1 MRTGTGAPLRLG
13 IVGLGRAAAQLLPSV
28 AAHPHVVPAAGADPD
43 PAARARFTA
52 DFGAPAF
59 ADAES
64 LCAHGGVDAV
74 YVATPHQLHAGDVA
88 VAAAHGKHVIV
99 EKPMALTLD
108 DCNAMT
114 AVTRRH
120 GIVLIVGPTHGMDP
134 AVERMREIIASGELG
149 QLRMIVNLNYGDFL
163 YRPRRP
169 EELDTARGGGIVYNQ
184 IPHQIEI
191 ARALDRGSLR
201 SVRAVAGIWDPQ
213 RPTEGAMTALLE
225 FEDGVAASLTYS
237 GYDHFDSDELH
248 GWIGELGDEKTTGN
262 HGASRRALRALR
274 DADDGNPDRK
284 TDGDGDAEAGGHA
297 AAYAESR
304 LKAASGF
311 AGRGM
316 MRLAGGTAHQ
326 PHFGFLLVS
335 CDGGDMRASA
345 DGVVVYGEDGV
356 RDLPLPPGRAYPN
369 KDRVLDELYD
379 AVAHGVAPLHDGAWG
394 TETVAATLALLK
406 SARERREIV
415 LDAPVPHV

>member
-28 AAHPHVVPAAGADPD
+28 AAHPHVVAAAAADPNP
-43 PAARARFTA
+43 PARERFTA

-59 ADAES
+59 EDAES
-64 LCAHGGVDAV
+64 LCERGAVDAV
-74 YVATPHQLHAGDVA
+74 YVATPHHLHAGDVA

-114 AVTRRH
+114 AAAQRR

-134 AVERMREIIASGELG
+134 AVERMREIVASGELG
-149 QLRMIVNLNYGDFL
+149 VLRMIVNFNYGDFL

-191 ARALDRGSLR
+191 ARALDRGPLR
-201 SVRAVAGIWDPQ
+201 SVRAVAGAWDPQ
-213 RPTEGAMTALLE
+213 RPTEGAVTALLE
-225 FEDGVAASLTYS
+225 FDDGVAASLTYS

-248 GWIGELGDEKTTGN
+248 GWIGEFGDEKQAGN
-262 HGASRRALRALR
+262 HGASRRALRSLS
-274 DADDGNPDRK
+274 G
-284 TDGDGDAEAGGHA
+284 GDGEA
-297 AAYAESR
+297 R

-335 CDGGDMRASA
+335 CDHGDMRASP
-345 DGVVVYGEDGV
+345 DGVLVYAEDGV
-356 RDLPLPPGRAYPN
+356 RELRLPAGRAYPN

-379 AVAHGVAPLHDGAWG
+379 AVVHGVPPLHDGAWG
-394 TETVAATLALLK
+394 THTVAAMLALLR

-415 LDAPVPHV
+415 LGALVPHG

>member
-1 MRTGTGAPLRLG
+1 
-13 IVGLGRAAAQLLPSV
+13 V
-28 AAHPHVVPAAGADPD
+28 
-43 PAARARFTA
+43 FE
-52 DFGAPAF
+52 
-59 ADAES
+59 DAES
-64 LCAHGGVDAV
+64 LCARGEVDAV
-74 YVATPHQLHAGDVA
+74 CVATPHQLHAGDVG

-108 DCNAMT
+108 DCRAMT
-114 AVTRRH
+114 AAAERN

-134 AVERMREIIASGELG
+134 AVERMREIVIAGELG
-149 QLRMIVNLNYGDFL
+149 RLRMIASLNYGDFL

-169 EELDTARGGGIVYNQ
+169 EELDTERGGGIVYNQ

-191 ARALDRGSLR
+191 ARALDGGPLH
-201 SVRAVAGIWDPQ
+201 SVRAVAGAWDAR

-248 GWIGELGDEKTTGN
+248 WWIGELGNEKQPGN
-262 HGASRRALRALR
+262 HAASRRALR
-274 DADDGNPDRK
+274 
-284 TDGDGDAEAGGHA
+284 EANDPA
-297 AAYAESR
+297 AESR

-316 MRLAGGTAHQ
+316 MRLAEGTAHQ

-335 CDGGDMRASA
+335 CERGDMRPSR
-345 DGVVVYGEDGV
+345 DGVLVYDDDGV
-356 RDLPLPPGRAYPN
+356 RELPLPPGRAYPN
-369 KDRVLDELYD
+369 KERVLDELYD
-379 AVAHGVAPLHDGAWG
+379 AVAHGIAPLHDGAWG
-394 TETVAATLALLK
+394 TETVAITLALLT

-415 LDAPVPHV
+415 LDAPLVL

>member
-1 MRTGTGAPLRLG
+1 MRSGIGGPLRLG

-43 PAARARFTA
+43 PAARARFAA

-59 ADAES
+59 EDAES
-64 LCAHGGVDAV
+64 LCAHGGIDAV

-114 AVTRRH
+114 AAARRH

-169 EELDTARGGGIVYNQ
+169 EELETARGGGIVYNQ

-191 ARALDRGSLR
+191 ARVLDRGPLR
-201 SVRAVAGIWDPQ
+201 SVRAVAGAWDPQ

-237 GYDHFDSDELH
+237 GYDHFDSDELN
-248 GWIGELGDEKTTGN
+248 GWIGELGDERNAGN

-274 DADDGNPDRK
+274 GADADG
-284 TDGDGDAEAGGHA
+284 EAGGEA
-297 AAYAESR
+297 AAHAESR
-304 LKAASGF
+304 IKAASGF

-335 CDGGDMRASA
+335 CDGGDMRASP
-345 DGVVVYGEDGV
+345 DGVLVYGEDGV
-356 RDLPLPPGRAYPN
+356 RELPLPPGRAYPN

-394 TETVAATLALLK
+394 TETVAATLALLR
-406 SARERREIV
+406 SARDRREIV
-415 LDAPVPHV
+415 LDALVSHGECSNVTRGE